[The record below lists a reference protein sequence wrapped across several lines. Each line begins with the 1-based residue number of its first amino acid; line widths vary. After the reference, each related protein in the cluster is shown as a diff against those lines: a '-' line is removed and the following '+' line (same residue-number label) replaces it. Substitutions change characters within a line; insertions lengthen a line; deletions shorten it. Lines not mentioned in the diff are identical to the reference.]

1 MARIKSEDIDRVRQ
15 SVDIVDV
22 ISQYIAVEKKGRNFA
37 ALCPFHDDSNP
48 SLTISSE
55 KQIYKCFVCGA
66 GGNVFTFI
74 QNYKHVSFVEAVDS
88 VARHANINLNLNL
101 NNFQQNK
108 FTKDEENY
116 YKIMEDASNFLN
128 YSLLN
133 SKNNVVLNYLDKRDL
148 NNKELKYFDVG
159 YENDHS
165 LVKFL
170 KRKGYKKQDLI
181 EINLVNEYEQRLVSV
196 FNNRLVFPIHNKY
209 EKIVGFSGRILHS
222 DSDSAKYVNS
232 NENTI
237 YTKGDVVY
245 NLHRAKDSAKR
256 QQEVFLVEGVFDVI
270 AFYKADV
277 FNSVATLG
285 TALTKN
291 QAQQISTLSKNVVI
305 AFDGDAAGQMAS
317 VKSIEILLDYA
328 NKIEVMQ
335 GFKDLDPDDYL
346 KEHKKTRFNEALK
359 MRVSWMDFLIKYFN
373 QKYNLDNFE
382 ERKEF
387 TITLVKFLK
396 KIKDKFD
403 KQYFLEEI
411 EKITKFNKNQIQQ
424 LLPKDENKVKPQKVI
439 EKKVKIRNHRVEF
452 NILGQMLS
460 GKLAAFYI
468 RDNLGFIAD
477 EKLNR
482 LYLLLIDYFNDRE
495 ELIEAD
501 VISKINNEDS
511 ELLDVFLEIVN
522 NDSVI
527 KKYNKKIIDEN
538 IGLIEVKL
546 IERNIRELRK
556 QSSLDDQEQALKA
569 KKIAELNLRKS
580 KILEK

>member
-181 EINLVNEYEQRLVSV
+181 EINLANEYEQRLVSV

>member
-133 SKNNVVLNYLDKRDL
+133 SKNIVVLNYLDKRDL